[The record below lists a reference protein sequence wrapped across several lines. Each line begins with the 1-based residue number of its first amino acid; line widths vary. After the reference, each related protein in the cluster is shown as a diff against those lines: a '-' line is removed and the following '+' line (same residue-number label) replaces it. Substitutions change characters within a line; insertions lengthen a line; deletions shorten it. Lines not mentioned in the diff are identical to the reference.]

1 MATFQKLVE
10 LHEKNKKVKL
20 KKFEGLIERANRK
33 KFEAEVLQKLN
44 KEIEAAGE
52 NFCFPFE
59 FEIEI
64 PDELMKVKLTVLLNS
79 LLDPIENSL
88 MIETSDYEGNVDLS
102 IVSSDGNTINMKVM
116 LNVVSQI

>member
-1 MATFQKLVE
+1 MLLKKMVTFQKLVE

-33 KFEAEVLQKLN
+33 KFEA
-44 KEIEAAGE
+44 AGE

-64 PDELMKVKLTVLLNS
+64 PDELMKVKVTVLINS
-79 LLDPIENSL
+79 LYDPIENSL
-88 MIETSDYEGNVDLS
+88 MIETSDYEGNVDLA

-116 LNVVSQI
+116 LNVSQI

>member
-1 MATFQKLVE
+1 MLLKKMVTFQKLVE

-33 KFEAEVLQKLN
+33 KF
-44 KEIEAAGE
+44 EAAGE

-116 LNVVSQI
+116 LNVSQI